1 MALGSE
7 QCLPSTV
14 HVDEQTMVVGQAA
27 RRRALG
33 TARMA
38 GAAGPVAQV
47 RVVAVRLHHLAG
59 GAVTLV
65 TVQLVEAI
73 VAARAETR
81 TAGTGGLDNRRA
93 SARVTGVREAHVLTV
108 PAPVHHGQRVAA
120 TAVRAMPD
128 GQTAHHAVTVTTV
141 ATTCAMAGCAV
152 VVHIVD
158 GRTLPVEQVVGTRR
172 DRAGRVP
179 MTADVMMT
187 VVTDAAT
194 MGEVVEVGAR
204 MTGGQETLVVTAVVA
219 VAIAVPMLVVRS
231 GVVILADG
239 EMSGVAATG
248 EAIAEDG
255 HLVRS
260 HEPKQNAVQRRYARG
275 VEVFVNRAQ
284 RCRRANSTG
293 GRT

>member
-14 HVDEQTMVVGQAA
+14 HVDEQTTVVGQAA
-27 RRRALG
+27 RRRVLG

-38 GAAGPVAQV
+38 GAAGPVALV
-47 RVVAVRLHHLAG
+47 RVVAVRIHHLAG

-65 TVQLVEAI
+65 TVQLVGAI

-81 TAGTGGLDNRRA
+81 TAGTGGLEDRRA
-93 SARVTGVREAHVLTV
+93 SARVMGVREAHVLTV
-108 PAPVHHGQRVAA
+108 PAPVHHEQRVAA

-158 GRTLPVEQVVGTRR
+158 GRMLPVEQVVGTRR

-179 MTADVMMT
+179 RTADVVMT
-187 VVTDAAT
+187 VATDAAT

-204 MTGGQETLVVTAVVA
+204 MTGGQGTPVVTA

-260 HEPKQNAVQRRYARG
+260 HEPKPNAVQRRYARG

>member
-14 HVDEQTMVVGQAA
+14 HVDEQTTVVGQAA
-27 RRRALG
+27 RRRVLG

-38 GAAGPVAQV
+38 GAAGPVALV
-47 RVVAVRLHHLAG
+47 RVVAVRIRHLAG

-65 TVQLVEAI
+65 TVQLVGAI

-81 TAGTGGLDNRRA
+81 TAGTGGLEDRRA
-93 SARVTGVREAHVLTV
+93 SARVMGVREAHVLTV
-108 PAPVHHGQRVAA
+108 PAPVHHEQRVAA
-120 TAVRAMPD
+120 TAVRARPD

-158 GRTLPVEQVVGTRR
+158 GRMLPEEQVVGTRR

-179 MTADVMMT
+179 RTADVVMT
-187 VVTDAAT
+187 VATDAAT

-204 MTGGQETLVVTAVVA
+204 MTGGQGTPVVTA
-219 VAIAVPMLVVRS
+219 VAIAVPMLVVPS

-260 HEPKQNAVQRRYARG
+260 HEPKPNAVQRRYARG

>member
-7 QCLPSTV
+7 RCLPSTV
-14 HVDEQTMVVGQAA
+14 HVDEQTTVVGQAA
-27 RRRALG
+27 RRRVLG

-38 GAAGPVAQV
+38 GAAGPVALV
-47 RVVAVRLHHLAG
+47 RVVAVRIHHLAG

-65 TVQLVEAI
+65 TVQLVGAI

-81 TAGTGGLDNRRA
+81 TAGTGGLEDRRA
-93 SARVTGVREAHVLTV
+93 SARVMGVREAHVLTV
-108 PAPVHHGQRVAA
+108 PAPVHHEQRVAA

-158 GRTLPVEQVVGTRR
+158 GRMLPVEQVVGTRR

-179 MTADVMMT
+179 RTADVVMT
-187 VVTDAAT
+187 VATDAAT

-204 MTGGQETLVVTAVVA
+204 MTGGQGTPVVTA

-260 HEPKQNAVQRRYARG
+260 HEPKPNAVQRRYARG

>member
-14 HVDEQTMVVGQAA
+14 HVDEQTTVVGQAA
-27 RRRALG
+27 RRRVLG

-38 GAAGPVAQV
+38 GAAGPVALV
-47 RVVAVRLHHLAG
+47 RVVAVRIHHLAG

-65 TVQLVEAI
+65 TVQLVGAI

-81 TAGTGGLDNRRA
+81 TAGTGGLEDRRA
-93 SARVTGVREAHVLTV
+93 SARVMGVREAHVLTV
-108 PAPVHHGQRVAA
+108 PAPVHREQRVAA
-120 TAVRAMPD
+120 TAVRARPD

-158 GRTLPVEQVVGTRR
+158 GRMLPEEQVVGTRR

-179 MTADVMMT
+179 RTADVVMT
-187 VVTDAAT
+187 VATDAAT

-204 MTGGQETLVVTAVVA
+204 MTGGQGTPVVTA
-219 VAIAVPMLVVRS
+219 VAIAVPMLVVPS

-260 HEPKQNAVQRRYARG
+260 HEPKPNAVQRRYARG